1 MKTCL
6 ITGATA
12 GIGAASAR
20 AFVAAG
26 WRVIGT
32 GRREERLRAMQEEL
46 GAAFLPLSIDMQNLE
61 EVETLAKLEGEWAGI
76 DCLVNNAGLAPPMA
90 TFRTASGTT
99 SRPSSTPISPA
110 SSRLTRACLPKLIAA
125 QGLVVNLSSV
135 AGNYPYRGGAVYGG
149 SKAFVRQFSLA
160 LRNDLAGTGVR
171 VTSIEPGM
179 AETEFTLVRN
189 GGDQAASEALYA
201 GIEPMTA
208 EDLATTILWVA
219 SQPAHLNFNSIEL
232 MPTRQSWAGFSMTRQ
247 NQAGS

>member
-20 AFVAAG
+20 AFVGAG
-26 WRVIGT
+26 WRVVGT
-32 GRREERLRAMQEEL
+32 GRREERLKALQEEL
-46 GAAFLPLSIDMQNLE
+46 GGNFLPLAVDMQNVEQL
-61 EVETLAKLEGEWAGI
+61 ETLAKLDGDWSSI

-90 TFRTASGTT
+90 DLQDSEWDDLKTVLDTNVTGLVA
-99 SRPSSTPISPA
+99 
-110 SSRLTRACLPKLIAA
+110 LTRACLPRLIAS
-125 QGLVVNLSSV
+125 QGIVVNLSSV
-135 AGNYPYRGGAVYGG
+135 AGTYPYRGGAVYGAT
-149 SKAFVRQFSLA
+149 KAFVRQFSLM

-189 GGDQAASEALYA
+189 GGDQAASDALYA

-208 EDLATTILWVA
+208 EDLANTILWVA
-219 SQPAHLNFNSIEL
+219 TQPAHLNFNSIEL
-232 MPTRQSWAGFSMTRQ
+232 MPTRQNWAGFSTNRK
-247 NQAGS
+247 S

>member
-20 AFVAAG
+20 AFASAG

-32 GRREERLRAMQEEL
+32 GRREERLKAMQEEL
-46 GAAFLPLSIDMQNLE
+46 GAAFLPLSIDMQDLGALE
-61 EVETLAKLEGEWAGI
+61 GLARLEGEWSQV

-90 TFRTASGTT
+90 DLQDSQWDDLKTVLDTNVTGLVA
-99 SRPSSTPISPA
+99 
-110 SSRLTRACLPKLIAA
+110 LTRALLPRLIEAR
-125 QGLVVNLSSV
+125 GVIVNLSSV
-135 AGNYPYRGGAVYGG
+135 AGSYPYRGGAVYGAT
-149 SKAFVRQFSLA
+149 KAFVRQFSLM

-189 GGDQAASEALYA
+189 GGDQAASDALYA
-201 GIEPMTA
+201 GIEPMTS
-208 EDLATTILWVA
+208 EDLANTILWVA

-232 MPTRQSWAGFSMTRQ
+232 MPTRQNWAGFSTNRK
-247 NQAGS
+247 S

>member
-32 GRREERLRAMQEEL
+32 GRRAERLQGLQEEL
-46 GAAFLPLSIDMQNLE
+46 GGAFLPLAVDMQDLDRLE
-61 EVETLAKLEGEWAGI
+61 ELAKLEREWSTI

-90 TFRTASGTT
+90 DLQDSDWGPLKTVLDTNVTGLVA
-99 SRPSSTPISPA
+99 
-110 SSRLTRACLPKLIAA
+110 LTRAVLPKLIETK
-125 QGLVVNLSSV
+125 GSIINLSSV
-135 AGNYPYRGGAVYGG
+135 AATYPYRGGAVYGAT
-149 SKAFVRQFSLA
+149 KAFVRQFSLM

-189 GGDQAASEALYA
+189 GGDQAASDALYA
-201 GIEPMTA
+201 GLEPMTS
-208 EDLATTILWVA
+208 EDLAETILWVA
-219 SQPAHLNFNSIEL
+219 SRPPHLNINTLEL
-232 MPTRQSWAGFSMTRQ
+232 MPTRQNWAGFAMNR
-247 NQAGS
+247 A

>member
-32 GRREERLRAMQEEL
+32 GRREERLRALQEEL
-46 GAAFLPLSIDMQNLE
+46 GAVFLPLSVDMQDLGALE
-61 EVETLAKLEGEWAGI
+61 DLARLDGEWSKV

-90 TFRTASGTT
+90 DLQDSDWDALKTVLDTNVTGLVA
-99 SRPSSTPISPA
+99 
-110 SSRLTRACLPKLIAA
+110 LTRALLSKLIAA
-125 QGLVVNLSSV
+125 KGVIINLSSV
-135 AGNYPYRGGAVYGG
+135 AGSYPYRGGAVYGAT
-149 SKAFVRQFSLA
+149 KAFVRQFSLM

-179 AETEFTLVRN
+179 AETEFSLVRN
-189 GGDQAASEALYA
+189 GGDQAASDALYA
-201 GIEPMTA
+201 GLEPMTSQ
-208 EDLATTILWVA
+208 DLAETILWVA
-219 SQPAHLNFNSIEL
+219 SRPPHLNINALEL
-232 MPTRQSWAGFSMTRQ
+232 MPTRQSWAGFAMTRE
-247 NQAGS
+247 G